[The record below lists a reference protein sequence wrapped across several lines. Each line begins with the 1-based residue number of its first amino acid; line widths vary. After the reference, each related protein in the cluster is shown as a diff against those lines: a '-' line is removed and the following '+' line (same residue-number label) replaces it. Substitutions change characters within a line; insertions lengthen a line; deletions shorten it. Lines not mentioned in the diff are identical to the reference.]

1 MTFTIPQQIKYNNQG
16 VQAYQSSNLI
26 KAKKLYLKAIRL
38 DPNYQ
43 EAHYNLAVV
52 YLVLH
57 DFSQA
62 ITHFE
67 ASLKLNPHHQDSR
80 QGLTQALLL
89 RSKTLQTQ
97 EKYVHAI
104 EDISKAITLE
114 PTQPVLHYNQGI
126 MYEQLGELNQAI
138 SSYQKAIQLDP
149 LFFQTYPQ
157 LYMAKRKVFDWSQM
171 ENLESSLDE
180 FHADTPFTSLIRT
193 ENMQKNLEA
202 AQICSSIYTSS
213 QLSKLNSSV
222 KSKKLSLSSPEAS
235 AKRGKSKIKI
245 AYFSK
250 DFRDHPIGQLV
261 ASIITQHNQNE
272 FEVFVFSYSDD
283 DHSPYHE
290 QIKTCVDHFINIQL
304 LTDQEAIDLIRR
316 HQIEILIDLTGNT
329 AQNRYSILAAHPAL
343 IIMTWLGLLG
353 TSGTNFIDYQLADPF
368 VIPSSNTPYY
378 TEKIIHLPH
387 LLPIF
392 PPITPAKIVKSQH
405 YLPSS
410 AFIFACFNQTQKITP
425 NLFISWMTIL
435 HKIPDS
441 ILWLWGR
448 ESLASNNLRKAAQN
462 QGIDAKR
469 LKFFTR
475 LPLNEHQQR
484 AQLADL
490 ALDTTIYGGGATSV
504 QTLQAG
510 VPLLTLQGSHY
521 ASRLTASL
529 LNQAQ
534 LPQLITYSLRE
545 YEKTAIHLATHPHEL
560 MLLKSKIQNLHPNLP
575 SFVKHLESAYH
586 HAWSRHQKGLSPA
599 HFSVS

>member
-26 KAKKLYLKAIRL
+26 KAKKLYIKAIRL
-38 DPNYQ
+38 NPNYQ

-97 EKYVHAI
+97 EKFDQAI
-104 EDISKAITLE
+104 EDISNAITLE
-114 PTQPVLHYNQGI
+114 PTQPVLYYNQGI
-126 MYEQLGELNQAI
+126 MYEQLDELNHAI
-138 SSYQKAIQLDP
+138 KSYQKAIQLDP
-149 LFFQTYPQ
+149 LFLQTYPQ
-157 LYMAKRKVFDWSQM
+157 LYMAKRKAFDWSQM

-250 DFRDHPIGQLV
+250 DFRDHPIGQLI
-261 ASIITQHNQNE
+261 APIISQHSRDT
-272 FEVFVFSYSDD
+272 FEIFAISYGENDQSV
-283 DHSPYHE
+283 YRQ
-290 QIKTCVDHFINIQL
+290 QIETGVDHFLDVYNQ
-304 LTDQEAIDLIRR
+304 TDQKIITLLQDNHID
-316 HQIEILIDLTGNT
+316 ILIDLTGNT
-329 AQNRYSILAAHPAL
+329 AKNQYCILATHPVPL
-343 IIMTWLGLLG
+343 QMTWLGLLG
-353 TSGTNFIDYQLADPF
+353 TSGTDFLDYQLTDPIVAPISEQKF
-368 VIPSSNTPYY
+368 Y
-378 TEKIIHLPH
+378 TEKLIHLPH
-387 LLPIF
+387 LLPIY
-392 PPITPAKIVKSQH
+392 PPSTPSTLTRAQFNLSEDKV
-405 YLPSS
+405 LL
-410 AFIFACFNQTQKITP
+410 ACFNQVQKITP
-425 NLFISWMTIL
+425 TLFITWMTIL
-435 HKIPDS
+435 RQIPDS

-462 QGIDAKR
+462 QGIDPKR
-469 LKFFTR
+469 LIFFPR
-475 LPLNEHQQR
+475 LPLSEHLKR

-490 ALDTTIYGGGATSV
+490 ALDTTIYGGGATSA
-504 QTLQAG
+504 QTIQSG
-510 VPLLTLQGSHY
+510 VPLITLQGKHY

-529 LNQAQ
+529 LNQAH
-534 LPQLITYSLRE
+534 LPEFITQSLQE
-545 YEKTAIHLATHPHEL
+545 YQSTTIHLASHPQKLHH
-560 MLLKSKIQNLHPNLP
+560 LKSKIQNLQPNLP

-586 HAWSRHQKGLSPA
+586 HAWSRHQKGLPPS
-599 HFSVS
+599 HFSVT